1 MDSTWSNRHVPFFG
15 PAKEHSYWINNSF
28 EISVLQK
35 GLGFSNI
42 TSVIALLEKINE
54 ALQDF
59 VEFEKGIG

>member
-35 GLGFSNI
+35 GLVS
-42 TSVIALLEKINE
+42 LLSWKKINE
-54 ALQDF
+54 AL
-59 VEFEKGIG
+59 